1 MRAAWLRLGLRGRLA
16 LSIAVIVLAAFGALL
31 DRKSVV

>member
-16 LSIAVIVLAAFGALL
+16 LSIAAIVLAAFAVAFVAVRG
-31 DRKSVV
+31 R